1 MTGRDL
7 AMLNAFQGRN
17 LRARLTQP
25 MDELWDRR
33 LRVST
38 FGYHPATGSPGD
50 REWYIHYIP
59 SPYRDIFDVL
69 KTAKLSR
76 DDVFT
81 DLGCGLGRVVFAAS
95 CAGARRATG
104 VELVS
109 WLADGAKEN
118 QRRCNLKGRD
128 IEFFER
134 NAVDHSIADTTLLY
148 MFHPFGEQIL
158 AEVLEKARA
167 DRKGAGAQRPLR
179 IAYVNPVYEQV
190 LAQSGWMRRTLEV
203 AAKPQ
208 SFSSADHYNTSFWE
222 STE

>member
-1 MTGRDL
+1 
-7 AMLNAFQGRN
+7 
-17 LRARLTQP
+17 

-33 LRVST
+33 LGVST
-38 FGYHPATGSPGD
+38 FGHHPATGSPGD

-69 KTAKLSR
+69 KTAKLTS

-95 CAGARRATG
+95 WAGARRAAG

-109 WLADGAKEN
+109 WLADGAAEN
-118 QRRCNLKGRD
+118 RRRCKLDGRD

-134 NAVDHSIADTTLLY
+134 NAVDHSLVDTTLLY
-148 MFHPFGEQIL
+148 MFHPFGGQIL

-167 DRKGAGAQRPLR
+167 DRKAAGATRPLR
-179 IAYVNPVYEQV
+179 IAYVNPVCDEV
-190 LAQSGWMRRTLEV
+190 LAGSGWMRRTLEV
-203 AAKPQ
+203 PARPQ
-208 SFSSADHYNTSFWE
+208 RFSSADHYTASLWE
-222 STE
+222 STD

>member
-1 MTGRDL
+1 MR
-7 AMLNAFQGRN
+7 NALQGRN

-25 MDELWDRR
+25 MDELWDRK

-69 KTAKLSR
+69 KTANLSK

-95 CAGARRATG
+95 WAGARRATG

-118 QRRCNLKGRD
+118 RRRCKLKSQD

-134 NAVDHSIADTTLLY
+134 NAVDHSFADTTLLY

-167 DRKGAGAQRPLR
+167 DRKAAGAMRPLR
-179 IAYVNPVYEQV
+179 IAYVNPVCEKV
-190 LAQSGWMRRTLEV
+190 LAESGWMRRTLE
-203 AAKPQ
+203 AEAKPQ
-208 SFSSADHYNTSFWE
+208 RFSSAHHYVTSFWE
-222 STE
+222 STK